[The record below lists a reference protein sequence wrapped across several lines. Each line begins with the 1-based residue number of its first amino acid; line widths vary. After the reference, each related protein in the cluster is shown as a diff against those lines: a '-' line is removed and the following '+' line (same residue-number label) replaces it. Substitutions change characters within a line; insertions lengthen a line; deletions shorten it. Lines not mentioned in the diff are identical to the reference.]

1 MKEVPGWIKAPLVIG
16 LCGWLLWRELKAPAR
31 AAKESKLVRSARNLT
46 VAVVAGAAVQYA
58 EMPLVRPLATWV
70 EASRFGL
77 IKFLGLPVWLEV
89 PLAFMALDYT
99 LYLWHALNHRVRFL
113 WRFHQPHHSD
123 RDMDASTALR
133 FHFGEVALSVGWRAA
148 QVVVIGVSPLSYSV
162 WQTGLI
168 LSILFHH
175 SNVRLAER
183 TERLLGRVLITPRM
197 HEIHHSNVHEESDS
211 NWSSGL
217 SLWDRLHGTLR
228 LDIPSEQIT
237 IGVPAYSRADDVVLQ
252 EVLEMPFK
260 AQRESWRLPEGRL
273 LEERLLEER
282 AEGTGNGDGT

>member
-46 VAVVAGAAVQYA
+46 VAAVAGAAVQYA
-58 EMPLVRPLATWV
+58 EMPLVRPLAAWV

-133 FHFGEVALSVGWRAA
+133 FHFGEVALEDREEEQLVTLLEGS
-148 QVVVIGVSPLSYSV
+148 QV
-162 WQTGLI
+162 LI
-168 LSILFHH
+168 LGDGRRFFQVAGAHARDL
-175 SNVRLAER
+175 LLER
-183 TERLLGRVLITPRM
+183 RDMRWQQAVEPQRHAFLLG
-197 HEIHHSNVHEESDS
+197 
-211 NWSSGL
+211 
-217 SLWDRLHGTLR
+217 
-228 LDIPSEQIT
+228 
-237 IGVPAYSRADDVVLQ
+237 
-252 EVLEMPFK
+252 
-260 AQRESWRLPEGRL
+260 EGRAL
-273 LEERLLEER
+273 VGRRE
-282 AEGTGNGDGT
+282 T